1 MVSKESHAR
10 LLALL
15 HLAHGL
21 IAAATAVGIFL
32 SVAVLI
38 GFKTALE
45 KWVFPIGD
53 GAGGGDPE
61 FWLGIIFLGAVTVFT
76 AGALLYTVPAIMGGI
91 GMLRRKWWARKT
103 LLVSGALAVLNFPL
117 GTGLAVYTYWYLLGP
132 GGCRFTRNRRIGSY
146 PELRRARNYLVLPD
160 LSGVCP

>member
-21 IAAATAVGIFL
+21 VAAATAVGIFL

-45 KWVFPIGD
+45 KWVFSLGD

-76 AGALLYTVPAIMGGI
+76 TGAVIFTVPAIMGGI
-91 GMLRRKWWARKT
+91 GLLRRKRWARKA
-103 LLVSGALAVLNFPL
+103 LLVSGAIAAVNFPL
-117 GTGLAVYTYWYLLGP
+117 GTGLAVYTYWFLLGP
-132 GGCRFTRNRRIGSY
+132 ERLPLHAEPEY
-146 PELRRARNYLVLPD
+146 PLAL
-160 LSGVCP
+160 

>member
-1 MVSKESHAR
+1 MVSQESHAR

-21 IAAATAVGIFL
+21 VAAATAVGIFL
-32 SVAVLI
+32 SAAALI

-45 KWVFPIGD
+45 KWAFPIGG
-53 GAGGGDPE
+53 GAGGDDPE

-76 AGALLYTVPAIMGGI
+76 AGAILFTVPAIVGGI
-91 GMLRRKWWARKT
+91 GMLRRKRWARKA
-103 LLVSGALAVLNFPL
+103 LLASGALAVLNFPL

-132 GGCRFTRNRRIGSY
+132 GRRTLH
-146 PELRRARNYLVLPD
+146 PEPHDRPA
-160 LSGVCP
+160 S